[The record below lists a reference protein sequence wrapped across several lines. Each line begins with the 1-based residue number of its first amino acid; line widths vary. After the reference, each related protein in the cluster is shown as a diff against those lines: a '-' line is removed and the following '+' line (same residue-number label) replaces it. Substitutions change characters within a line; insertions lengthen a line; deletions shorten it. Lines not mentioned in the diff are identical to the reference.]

1 MVLQYLII
9 HFKNLLTFIHNSSIL
24 QIIVIIER
32 IPMIPCVNDVR
43 QMKYSDDPVI
53 QIILLMYSSM
63 IKAYLTGLVLPST
76 LNISVLC
83 EINVKE

>member
-1 MVLQYLII
+1 
-9 HFKNLLTFIHNSSIL
+9 
-24 QIIVIIER
+24 
-32 IPMIPCVNDVR
+32 MIPCVNDVR